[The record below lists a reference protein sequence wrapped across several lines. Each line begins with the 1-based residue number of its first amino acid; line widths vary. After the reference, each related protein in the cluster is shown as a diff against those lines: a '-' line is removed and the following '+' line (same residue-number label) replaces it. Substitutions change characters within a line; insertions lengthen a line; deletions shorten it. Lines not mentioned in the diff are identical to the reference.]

1 MRCWTLSESKSTD
14 PHYDQSKNDTLLLFL
29 SGYSCLW
36 FFLEPMVYR
45 ADNYGFLYRLL
56 ETIKQTTDAE
66 DPENSEANKVS
77 VVLCVT

>member
-1 MRCWTLSESKSTD
+1 MTINYGGTD
-14 PHYDQSKNDTLLLFL
+14 CDSSLLAR
-29 SGYSCLW
+29 